1 MKKLIMSAAALLGAL
16 VSVAQEVAA
25 DSDTAAAVR
34 SEWLAPFTAVEV
46 SAEVDIVFVR
56 VPDTEAPRIVY
67 DTKGDDDTRF
77 RAAVKDKVLAISE
90 RTGLRRAVRTSV
102 RVFYNELTSVSLSDA
117 AATFEGELA
126 ASLLDLRVVGRASLT
141 AEVAA
146 EDLKLDFSGRSSARL
161 TGKVRYLTIDAST
174 GDFELSGLEAAAVR
188 VEASNG
194 ASVLL
199 QATERLEATT
209 STKGTIR
216 YRGTPS
222 ILRCETRFV
231 GGTIIPVE

>member
-1 MKKLIMSAAALLGAL
+1 MKKLILSAAALLGAF
-16 VSVAQEVAA
+16 VSVART
-25 DSDTAAAVR
+25 DTPQPDTTAAVR

-46 SAEVDIVFVR
+46 AAEIDIVFVR
-56 VPDTEAPRIVY
+56 VPDTEAPRVVY
-67 DTKGDDDTRF
+67 DTNGGDDTRF
-77 RAAVKDKVLAISE
+77 RASVKDRVLTISE
-90 RTGLRRAVRTSV
+90 RVGMRRAVRTSV
-102 RVFYNELTSVSLSDA
+102 RVFYNELTSVAVSDA

-126 ASLLDLRVVGRASLT
+126 APMLDLRVAGRASLK

-174 GDFELSGLEAAAVR
+174 GDYELSGLEAAAVR

-199 QATERLEATT
+199 QASERLEATT
-209 STKGTIR
+209 STKGTVR